1 VQIDP
6 TSLIIVNVANLLVMA
21 TALPFI
27 MGQGLSPA
35 ASHARHS
42 LFLNAAAW
50 ICMLASSLW
59 YGQTPDLILST
70 LAMAFVSVSQW
81 KLYRALESWLG
92 PRPLRDLL
100 RLLVWIMPVGYALSF
115 SSYQVR
121 VGWANLVLAAQLLIV
136 ARACLYP
143 SSRDFGRRAW
153 RYPLFG
159 CLAVMAGF
167 TAARGILGAWF
178 TELYPFFR
186 APTPV
191 NIGALIGANMSLVLG
206 TIAILAAWREEAE
219 RQLHKL
225 ASTDTLTGLFN
236 RHGWTMQTR
245 HPLRQAQRH
254 GHPLSLLML
263 DVDHFK
269 RINDTHGHEVGD
281 AALKFIGQLLQRCQR
296 AGDVSARVGG
306 EEFCVLLPY
315 TDAAAAQAFDARLR
329 AELVASASAA
339 GLPCVLD
346 FSCGHAQYRTAGET
360 LESLM
365 ARADAALYRA
375 KNSGRG
381 RLVLYEATPA
391 A

>member
-6 TSLIIVNVANLLVMA
+6 TSLIVVNVANLLVMA
-21 TALPFI
+21 TALPFV

-35 ASHARHS
+35 AKDARIS

-59 YGQTPDLILST
+59 YGQTPDRILST
-70 LAMAFVSVSQW
+70 VAMALISLSQW
-81 KLYRALESWLG
+81 MIYRALESWLG
-92 PRPLRDLL
+92 PRPLRGLL
-100 RLLVWIMPVGYALSF
+100 WLLVWIMPVGYGLSF
-115 SSYQVR
+115 SSYAVR
-121 VGWANLVLAAQLLIV
+121 VGWANLLLAAQMLIV

-143 SSRDFGRRAW
+143 ASRDFGRRSW
-153 RYPLFG
+153 RYPLAG
-159 CLAVMAGF
+159 CLVVMAGF
-167 TAARGILGAWF
+167 TAARGVLGAWF

-191 NIGALIGANMSLVLG
+191 NIAALIGANMSLVLG

-225 ASTDTLTGLFN
+225 ATTDGLTGLFN
-236 RHGWTMQTR
+236 RHGWTVQTR
-245 HPLRQAQRH
+245 RPLRQAQRH

-269 RINDTHGHEVGD
+269 RINDTHGHEAGD
-281 AALKFIGQLLQRCQR
+281 AALQLIGQLLQRCQR
-296 AGDVSARVGG
+296 AGDVGARVGG

-329 AELVASASAA
+329 AELAASAA
-339 GLPCVLD
+339 TAGLPFALD
-346 FSCGHAQYRTAGET
+346 FSSGHALYRAAGET
-360 LESLM
+360 IESLM

-381 RLVLYEATPA
+381 RLVLYDSTIS
-391 A
+391 

>member
-1 VQIDP
+1 MQIDP
-6 TSLIIVNVANLLVMA
+6 TSLILVNVANLLVMA

-35 ASHARHS
+35 ASHARLA

-50 ICMLASSLW
+50 ICLLTSSLW
-59 YGQTPDLILST
+59 YGQAPELILST
-70 LAMAFVSVSQW
+70 LAMVLICASQW
-81 KLYRALESWLG
+81 MVYRALESWLG
-92 PRPLRDLL
+92 PRPLRGLL
-100 RLLVWIMPVGYALSF
+100 RLLVWIMPLGYALSF
-115 SSYQVR
+115 SSYPVR
-121 VGWANLVLAAQLLIV
+121 VGWANLVLAAQMLIV

-143 SSRDFGRRAW
+143 ASRDFGRRSW
-153 RYPLFG
+153 RYPLAG
-159 CLAVMAGF
+159 CLVVMAGF
-167 TAARGILGAWF
+167 TAARGVLGAWF

-191 NIGALIGANMSLVLG
+191 NIAALIGANMSLVLG

-225 ASTDTLTGLFN
+225 ASTDTLTGLLN

-263 DVDHFK
+263 DLDHFK
-269 RINDTHGHEVGD
+269 CINDTHGHEAGD

-306 EEFCVLLPY
+306 EEFCVLLPH

-329 AELVASASAA
+329 AELATSAAAA
-339 GLPCVLD
+339 GLPCTLD
-346 FSCGHAQYRTAGET
+346 FSSGHAQYRTAGET
-360 LESLM
+360 IESLI

-381 RLVLYEATPA
+381 RLVLYETTIT
-391 A
+391 